1 MKEGNSMRFIVTIFW
16 GEIFFEVM
24 GFIAASL
31 TSMKFDPV
39 QSAIIGL
46 IFSIAYALIIPA
58 INAKSHKDDSKF
70 GKML

>member
-1 MKEGNSMRFIVTIFW
+1 MRYIVTIFW

-24 GFIAASL
+24 GFIASSL
-31 TSMKFDPV
+31 TSMKFDPI

-46 IFSIAYALIIPA
+46 IFSIAFAFIIPG
-58 INAKSHKDDSKF
+58 INAKSHKDKSIF

>member
-1 MKEGNSMRFIVTIFW
+1 MRYIVTIFW

-31 TSMKFDPV
+31 TSMKFDPI

-46 IFSIAYALIIPA
+46 IFSIAFAFIIPG
-58 INAKSHKDDSKF
+58 INAKSHKDKSKF